1 MHTFNLD
8 TTLLDFEEFLL
19 SHTPKVQSF
28 HPHFQKAV
36 WEMVKCGGKR
46 FRPALML
53 SVVGSYPH
61 TPLKEAFYPA
71 LAMEILHTFSLIH
84 DDLPSIDNAS
94 FRRGHP
100 TLHTRY
106 GEVTAIL
113 SGDFLNSYAFYLLAM
128 SELADSMISRLV
140 LALSKGACKMIV
152 GEALDCEF
160 EGESL
165 GLGRVEEIHRL
176 KTAYLIATSLQMGAI
191 IAGVGRVEEKKLW
204 DFGVKLGIFFQ
215 IRDDLIDALQSS
227 DEAGKPTGR
236 DGDKNSYVT
245 FLGLD
250 GAKKEFNAYVQDL
263 QVMLQSLQNPS
274 LVSTLQSLL
283 QKYWKEI

>member
-19 SHTPKVQSF
+19 SHTPKAQSF
-28 HPHFQKAV
+28 HPHFQRAV
-36 WEMVKCGGKR
+36 WEMVRCGGKR

-53 SVVGSYPH
+53 SVIGNYPH
-61 TPLKEAFYPA
+61 TPLKESFYPA

-84 DDLPSIDNAS
+84 DDLPSIDNAPL
-94 FRRGHP
+94 RRGNP

-128 SELADSMISRLV
+128 SNLEDCLIAKLV
-140 LALSKGACKMIV
+140 HSLSKGACKMIV

-165 GLGRVEEIHRL
+165 GLERVEQIHCL

-191 IAGVGRVEEKKLW
+191 IARVDRVEEKKLW
-204 DFGVKLGIFFQ
+204 DFGMKLGVFFQ
-215 IRDDLIDALQSS
+215 IRDDLIDAIQSS
-227 DEAGKPTGR
+227 SQAGKPTQK
-236 DGDKNSYVT
+236 DKDKNSYVT
-245 FLGLD
+245 LLGLQ
-250 GAKKEFNAYVQDL
+250 GAKREFHSYAQE
-263 QVMLQSLQNPS
+263 LQSMLKTLQN
-274 LVSTLQSLL
+274 LNLISTLETLL
-283 QKYWKEI
+283 QQYWKEV

>member
-8 TTLLDFEEFLL
+8 TILLDFEEFLL
-19 SHTPKVQSF
+19 SHTPKAQSF

-84 DDLPSIDNAS
+84 DDLPSVDNAP
-94 FRRGHP
+94 FRRGNP

-113 SGDFLNSYAFYLLAM
+113 SGDFLNSYAFYLLAA
-128 SELADSMISRLV
+128 SNLENSVISRLV
-140 LALSKGACKMIV
+140 LALSKGACKMII

-160 EGESL
+160 ERESL
-165 GLGRVEEIHRL
+165 ELTKVEEIHRL

-191 IAGVGRVEEKKLW
+191 IAGVDRAEEKKLW
-204 DFGVKLGIFFQ
+204 DFGIKLGIFFQ

-227 DEAGKPTGR
+227 VEAGKPTQS

-245 FLGLD
+245 LLGLE
-250 GAKKEFNAYVQDL
+250 GAKKEFNSYVQEL
-263 QVMLQSLQNPS
+263 QASLSSLQNKN
-274 LVSTLQSLL
+274 LVSILQALL
-283 QKYWKEI
+283 EKYWKEI

>member
-19 SHTPKVQSF
+19 SHTPKAQSF

-84 DDLPSIDNAS
+84 DDLPSVDNAP
-94 FRRGHP
+94 FRRGNP

-113 SGDFLNSYAFYLLAM
+113 SGDFLNSYAFYLLAA
-128 SELADSMISRLV
+128 SNLENSVISRLV
-140 LALSKGACKMIV
+140 LALSKGACKMII

-160 EGESL
+160 ERESL
-165 GLGRVEEIHRL
+165 ELTKVEEIHRL

-191 IAGVGRVEEKKLW
+191 IAGVDRAEEKKLW
-204 DFGVKLGIFFQ
+204 DFGIKLGIFFQ

-227 DEAGKPTGR
+227 VEAGKPTQS

-245 FLGLD
+245 LLGLE
-250 GAKKEFNAYVQDL
+250 GAKKEFNSYVQEL
-263 QVMLQSLQNPS
+263 QASLSSLQNKN
-274 LVSTLQSLL
+274 LVSILQALL
-283 QKYWKEI
+283 EKYWKEI

>member
-19 SHTPKVQSF
+19 SHTPKAQSF

-84 DDLPSIDNAS
+84 DDLPSVDNAP
-94 FRRGHP
+94 FRRGNP

-113 SGDFLNSYAFYLLAM
+113 SGDFLNSYAFYLLAA
-128 SELADSMISRLV
+128 SNLENSVISRLV

-160 EGESL
+160 ERESL
-165 GLGRVEEIHRL
+165 ELTKVEEIHRL

-191 IAGVGRVEEKKLW
+191 ITGVDRAEEKKLW
-204 DFGVKLGIFFQ
+204 DFGIKLGIFFQ

-227 DEAGKPTGR
+227 VEAGKPTQS

-245 FLGLD
+245 LLGLE
-250 GAKKEFNAYVQDL
+250 GAKKEFNSYVQEL
-263 QVMLQSLQNPS
+263 QASLSSLQNKN
-274 LVSTLQSLL
+274 LVSILQALL
-283 QKYWKEI
+283 EKYWKEI

>member
-19 SHTPKVQSF
+19 SHTPKAQSF

-84 DDLPSIDNAS
+84 DDLPSVDNAP
-94 FRRGHP
+94 FRRGNP

-113 SGDFLNSYAFYLLAM
+113 SGDFLNSYAFYLLAA
-128 SELADSMISRLV
+128 SNLENSVISRLV

-160 EGESL
+160 ERESL
-165 GLGRVEEIHRL
+165 ELTKVEEIHRL

-191 IAGVGRVEEKKLW
+191 IAGVDRAEEKKLW
-204 DFGVKLGIFFQ
+204 DFGIKLGIFFQ

-227 DEAGKPTGR
+227 VEAGKPTQS

-245 FLGLD
+245 LLGLE
-250 GAKKEFNAYVQDL
+250 GAKKEFNSYVQEL
-263 QVMLQSLQNPS
+263 QASLSSLQNKN
-274 LVSTLQSLL
+274 LVSILQALL
-283 QKYWKEI
+283 EKYWKEI